1 MDLTLP
7 QSLRAFLVALVALA
21 GVCRAADQA
30 AAGTPPI
37 QSYQLR
43 GYHGIRHRVEQ
54 TGAGDDAVTLHR
66 FTLDDAEHAGWFASK
81 IYNDFVLTAGN
92 SLVPLQTSIGP
103 VDAIDLGGR
112 GVIVPLTVRSGNEVD
127 VLIGANQNA
136 VVASIPLLTKIPP
149 LRQSQLTHPLYLDKW
164 DRYCLGVWAKLAD
177 HTEDRLRKDPNDFY
191 EWMGRIGINP
201 QIFNNSTM
209 EDLVPNDAPIEW
221 LRGYFHKYGVK
232 YQRVE
237 WLSNTL
243 DIYNRNP
250 FLTKTANP
258 HVATR
263 WIYYGEPHDGPGPL
277 HDIQNA
283 NFLPELRRLADDPN
297 QMAILDPDG
306 EMGTP
311 FDFSTWGASGPVSQR
326 EFTRF
331 LREVRKLSLDDVS
344 RRYFGKP
351 GMYHSWEDVTF
362 PDWRTFYGWTDNSV
376 DLAGEWRFQRDDK
389 GEGFNHGWALPT
401 FADDAWVRLYY
412 PGDALV
418 YAMVSP
424 DHPLWMRKTVSVPKE
439 RFPGKVYLSLAP
451 LSQSS
456 VSVFVNGKL
465 LGSLNP
471 NPHTPNTYGQFDVT
485 DLVAMS
491 PAITVAL
498 RFTAGDAPN
507 GPIFLT
513 SKPLED
519 FPTSDPLVNARRWDL
534 TEFIDW
540 DAAQGVDST
549 LAAIRTVDADRPIKV
564 HAYGRSPYGWKSIAE
579 YGGYSHHTGSGP
591 GWAYTEPHQYAL
603 TRDLQDSS
611 ETGGSVNNLH
621 ELKGLFGNLI
631 YMGKNAFDYFHDLM
645 NITKDPEERAWF
657 EQKLPAIKLMGRAY
671 ATASP
676 IAEIGGYHNWYYLN
690 EGAKWESWRYN
701 VDPVRGG
708 EMIPFLDEVRIA
720 EGNLNRYPVIIDPGT
735 QCWDETTTAALKA
748 YVEAGGILLLNS
760 LSGESSFL
768 ERGKGAGLGAQLAG
782 VRLGAAP
789 ANDNSVRFSAAPDAG
804 IAAKVNLSP
813 RFGIASHTLAPQEGT
828 EIIGTWPDGT
838 AAFTRRNLG
847 KGAIYFCGGSTY
859 PQELLNALAKTYGPK
874 IFATYDKGG
883 GVDLLRTL
891 QSNNGCEDLL
901 MLRGAG
907 NKPAVVHWTFDYV
920 PQGIYDPVTGTAI
933 PAQIDGNTA
942 TFTVNIPD
950 WDFAWFAARRP
961 DAGGAFAHWF
971 TRQTQ
976 MWSGTAASKAP
987 PPVPLF
993 RHLDLNHG
1001 WKLAQTESVE
1011 KALALR
1017 SLDERAAGL
1026 RPTEL
1031 IPWNT
1036 PGTNLKTGP
1045 GLVGYYREDFDLPA
1059 PWTKDS
1065 TLTLKLRGQMF
1076 FGRLTSYW
1084 VGKSTIYLNG
1094 ESIWEGDKL
1103 DLATL
1108 DVTRL
1113 LKPTH
1118 NRLEIIHQ
1126 GDGIMASIVLERSAV
1141 ADFTIDLAGAW
1152 RAVDGLQKERE
1163 VTLPAAVKTGF
1174 VYRDVA
1180 VPETVRGQDVWL
1192 RVDGTCNFAIINGRV
1207 RYWDLEKAR
1216 LYAESPVCE
1225 IDITPDIRAGQIN
1238 RIVLGNDGLFRGWP
1252 TQDLHY
1258 QHVELAVY
1266 RPGKW
1271 SFDGKS
1277 NRDALTPGE
1286 LEHVA
1291 QDLSTVQLFPMIHEP
1306 SGTPVFMA
1314 LDTKVSAP
1322 ALPAPLLDL
1331 DLHPAG
1337 AVVADQGPNHLAVTA
1352 AGSVASFGGDGKNA
1366 PAGVAFDAKSATP
1379 GGLSISSPLLSKVLK
1394 GPGFT
1399 IRTWLW
1405 TPPQKPETHAG
1416 GMLVACNPL
1425 RWMINDDS
1433 STIWLGNPFSRKLI
1447 ASNVYK
1453 PGVWQSVTL
1462 VVEQLHVTLYVD
1474 GVPVAIQAWDGP
1486 SEGGSELLTIGNN
1499 AMKSDFLTAKLGA
1512 FTVYDHALT
1521 DGQIV
1526 ARYAEERGRF
1536 DTEAPAQQP

>member
-1 MDLTLP
+1 MDLLLSKP
-7 QSLRAFLVALVALA
+7 IHLFLLALTALA
-21 GVCRAADQA
+21 TAGRAADQA
-30 AAGTPPI
+30 PGAASAEL

-43 GYHGIRHRVEQ
+43 GYRGIRHSTEQ
-54 TGAGDDAVTLHR
+54 LGAGDDAVTLHR
-66 FTLDDAEHAGWFASK
+66 FTLDDAEHAGWFVSK
-81 IYNDFVLTAGN
+81 LYSDFALTSGN
-92 SLVPLQTSIGP
+92 SVTPLPTAQGT
-103 VDAIDLGGR
+103 VDAIELGGQ
-112 GVIVPLTVRSGNEVD
+112 GVIAPVMVAGANEVAVVVGRNAKAVGAQVAPLTK
-127 VLIGANQNA
+127 AA
-136 VVASIPLLTKIPP
+136 P
-149 LRQSQLTHPLYLDKW
+149 LRQSELTHPLYLDKW
-164 DRYCLGVWAKLAD
+164 DRYCLGAWAKLAD
-177 HTEDRLRKDPNDFY
+177 HTEDSLRKDPNDFFQ
-191 EWMGRIGINP
+191 WMGRIGLNP
-201 QIFNNSTM
+201 QIFTNSTM

-237 WLSNTL
+237 WLANTL

-351 GMYHSWEDVTF
+351 GIYKSWEDVTF
-362 PDWRTFYGWTDNSV
+362 PDWRTFYGWTDQSL
-376 DLAGEWRFQRDDK
+376 DLAGEWRFQRDEK
-389 GEGFNHGWALPT
+389 GEGFNHGWALPA
-401 FADDAWVRLYY
+401 FADEGWVRLYY

-418 YAMVSP
+418 YAMASP
-424 DHPLWMRKTVSVPKE
+424 DHPLWMRKTVAVAPE

-471 NPHTPNTYGQFDVT
+471 NPHTPNTYGQFDIT
-485 DLVAMS
+485 ELVVKGHS
-491 PAITVAL
+491 ITVAL

-519 FPTSDPLVNARRWDL
+519 FPTSDPQVNARRWDL

-540 DAAQGVDST
+540 DAAQGVNST
-549 LAAIRTVDADRPIKV
+549 LAAIRTVEADRPIKV

-579 YGGYSHHTGSGP
+579 YGGYSHHTGSNP
-591 GWAYTEPHQYAL
+591 SWAYIEPHQYAL
-603 TRDLQDSS
+603 ARDLQDSS
-611 ETGGSVNNLH
+611 ETGSSVDNLH

-690 EGAKWESWRYN
+690 EGAKWESWRFN

-748 YVEAGGILLLNS
+748 YVEAGGILVLNS
-760 LSGESSFL
+760 LSGENSFL
-768 ERGKGAGLGAQLAG
+768 ARGNEAGPGATLAG
-782 VRLGAAP
+782 VHLGPAP
-789 ANDNSVRFSAAPDAG
+789 SKDDEIHYPTDSSAEHVIKRF
-804 IAAKVNLSP
+804 SP
-813 RFGIASHTLAPQEGT
+813 RFGVPSRRLDPEAGVEVKCA
-828 EIIGTWPDGT
+828 WPDGSP
-838 AAFTRRNLG
+838 AFTGRKLG
-847 KGAIYFCGGSTY
+847 KGEVYFFGGSTY
-859 PQELLNALAKTYGPK
+859 PAEVLTELAANYGPK
-874 IFATYDKGG
+874 VFTTYDKGG
-883 GVDLLRTL
+883 GVDLVRTL
-891 QSNNGCEDLL
+891 RSNNGCEDLL
-901 MLRGAG
+901 MLRGVG

-920 PQGIYDPVTGTAI
+920 PQGIYDPVSGAAI
-933 PAQIDGNTA
+933 PATIEGQTG

-950 WDFAWFAARRP
+950 WDFAWFAVRRP
-961 DAGGAFAHWF
+961 DAGAAFAHWF

-976 MWSGTAASKAP
+976 MWSGTAAGQAP

-1001 WKLAQTESVE
+1001 WKIAQTDSVE
-1011 KALALR
+1011 KAQALR
-1017 SLDERAAGL
+1017 PLDDHAAGL
-1026 RPTEL
+1026 QPTEL
-1031 IPWNT
+1031 IPWST
-1036 PGTNLKTGP
+1036 PGTNLKTGM
-1045 GLVGYYREDFDLPA
+1045 VGYYRKDFDLPA

-1065 TLTLKLRGQMF
+1065 SLTLKFRGQMY
-1076 FGRLTSYW
+1076 FGHPMSYW
-1084 VGKSTIYLNG
+1084 VGRSTIYLNG
-1094 ESIWEGDKL
+1094 ESIWEGDRL
-1103 DLATL
+1103 DLAAL

-1113 LKPTH
+1113 LRPAH

-1126 GDGIMASIVLERSAV
+1126 GDGMMASIVLERSAI
-1141 ADFTIDLAGAW
+1141 ADSKIDLAGDW
-1152 RAVDGLQKERE
+1152 RAVDSQNAERE
-1163 VTLPAAVKTGF
+1163 VTLPSAVKTGF
-1174 VYRDVA
+1174 VYRDVL

-1207 RYWDLEKAR
+1207 RYWDLEKAF
-1216 LYAESPVCE
+1216 LHAESPVCE
-1225 IDITPDIRAGQIN
+1225 IDITPDIRPGQMN
-1238 RIVLGNDGLFRGWP
+1238 RIVLGHDRLFRGWP

-1258 QHVELAVY
+1258 QHVELAIY

-1271 SFDGKS
+1271 SFEGKS

-1286 LEHVA
+1286 LQHVA
-1291 QDLSTVQLFPMIHEP
+1291 QDLGIVQLFPMIHE
-1306 SGTPVFMA
+1306 GADAGAFVA
-1314 LDTKVSAP
+1314 VDTNVSAP
-1322 ALPAPLLDL
+1322 TIPAPVLDL
-1331 DLHPAG
+1331 DLHPTG
-1337 AVVADQGPNHLAVTA
+1337 AAVADKGPNHLPVAV
-1352 AGSVASFGGDGKNA
+1352 AGSVASFGDDANRA
-1366 PAGVAFDAKSATP
+1366 ATGVAIDSKNGTP
-1379 GGLSISSPLLSKVLK
+1379 GGLSVSSPVLSKALK
-1394 GPGFT
+1394 GPSFT

-1405 TPPQKPETHAG
+1405 TPPRKAEGHAS
-1416 GMLVACNPL
+1416 GMLVACNPF

-1433 STIWLGNPFSRKLI
+1433 STIWLGNPTSRKLI

-1453 PGVWQSVTL
+1453 PGMWQSVTL
-1462 VVEQLHVTLYVD
+1462 VVDQLHATLYVD
-1474 GVPVAIQAWDGP
+1474 AIPVAVQIWGGP
-1486 SEGGSELLTIGNN
+1486 NESSSELLTIGNN

-1512 FTVYDHALT
+1512 FTVYDNALS
-1521 DGQIV
+1521 DEQIV
-1526 ARYAEERGRF
+1526 AQYAQERGRF
-1536 DTEAPAQQP
+1536 EADAPVHKP